1 MKWSTAPAS
10 TTNLVCFCADCTAA
24 NCTDGSSED
33 TPALMS
39 SIDMTGAAALLL
51 ASCSGDHV
59 TACITTPLDVAP
71 LGQHILLLGLA
82 QLHRYLIAATSQFLV
97 VLALVLEGL
106 GAAVG
111 RGLAFLC
118 GSGHPEACEA

>member
-51 ASCSGDHV
+51 ASCSGDV
-59 TACITTPLDVAP
+59 GSPSVSESTWKLNRSLQETDAM
-71 LGQHILLLGLA
+71 LLKTEIN
-82 QLHRYLIAATSQFLV
+82 R
-97 VLALVLEGL
+97 ALK
-106 GAAVG
+106 A
-111 RGLAFLC
+111 
-118 GSGHPEACEA
+118 